1 MNKKILALA
10 MIPLLIGL
18 SGAMAFSQFTGTDS
32 KVITATAGTFSM
44 TEGASVS
51 SFYASSG
58 SMMTVSGPVEN
69 SQSSVVTWT
78 PSSSTNTLGMSTLA
92 AGESA
97 MTYDI
102 TVSNIAPGE
111 WVNVTFT
118 LTNTGS
124 LAITLLPGML
134 TSAQSS
140 GVGGAALGLITND
153 SASST
158 SFVNGVALSGSGWA
172 YSVFGLYPTSPTVL
186 APTGASSVT
195 TFTVSIGLGD
205 SASNSYE
212 TSSFTVAVS
221 ISLSAE

>member
-32 KVITATAGTFSM
+32 KAITATAGTFSM
-44 TEGASVS
+44 TEGAAVS
-51 SFYASSG
+51 SYYVSSG
-58 SMMTVSGPVEN
+58 SMMTVGGPVEDGHAA
-69 SQSSVVTWT
+69 VTWT
-78 PSSSTNTLGMSTLA
+78 PSSDSGKLGTSTLA
-92 AGESA
+92 VGESS

-140 GVGGAALGLITND
+140 GVGGAALGAITND

-186 APTGASSVT
+186 TPTGASSVT

>member
-10 MIPLLIGL
+10 MVPLLIGL

-32 KVITATAGTFSM
+32 KQIAATAGTFSM
-44 TEGASVS
+44 TEGATVS
-51 SFYASSG
+51 NYYASSG
-58 SMMTVSGPVEN
+58 SMMTVGGPVEDG
-69 SQSSVVTWT
+69 QAAVTWS
-78 PSSSTNTLGMSTLA
+78 PSSSTNTLGTSTLA

-102 TVSNIAPGE
+102 TVSNLAPGE
-111 WVNVTFT
+111 WVSITF
-118 LTNTGS
+118 LLSNTGS
-124 LAITLLPGML
+124 LAITLSPSTL
-134 TSAQSS
+134 TSGQS
-140 GVGGAALGLITND
+140 GGYTDYGALGAFTND

-186 APTGASSVT
+186 TPSST
-195 TFTVSIGLGD
+195 TFFTLSVGLGD
-205 SASNSYE
+205 SAGNNYE
-212 TSSFTVAVS
+212 SSSFTVSVS

>member
-1 MNKKILALA
+1 MV
-10 MIPLLIGL
+10 PLLIGL

-32 KVITATAGTFSM
+32 KSITATAGTFSM

-58 SMMTVSGPVEN
+58 SMMTVIGPVEN
-69 SQSSVVTWT
+69 SQAAVTWT
-78 PSSSTNTLGMSTLA
+78 PLSHSDTLGVSTLGV
-92 AGESA
+92 GESS

-134 TSAQSS
+134 TSAQSN
-140 GVGGAALGLITND
+140 GAGDAVLGSITND
-153 SASST
+153 SALST

-186 APTGASSVT
+186 TPPTGTSPVT

-205 SASNSYE
+205 SAGNQYE
-212 TSSFTVAVS
+212 TSSFTVGVS